1 MYTVKCKNCLL
12 YTSVLDSMKDVGYL
26 SEEDYESAVN
36 APFKI
41 VQQESEGTDEN
52 YQSSYAI
59 HCAALELMKKDN
71 FQFQYVFKDK
81 EDYTPVSYTHLLHI
95 HILS

>member
-1 MYTVKCKNCLL
+1 
-12 YTSVLDSMKDVGYL
+12 MKDVGYL

-41 VQQESEGTDEN
+41 VQQESEETDEN

-59 HCAALELMKKDN
+59 HCAALELMKKDK
-71 FQFQYVFKDK
+71 F
-81 EDYTPVSYTHLLHI
+81 PVPVCI
-95 HILS
+95 